1 MHVRS
6 TNTLPQ
12 LRRAMLTG
20 VSAIALCLG
29 MPAAAN
35 ADGLTIEAE
44 GAWLQPFGD
53 EVIYGEF
60 LELTPTAIYSHQT
73 IDRGEDYSGR
83 GQVIW
88 HLNDWLSVSGG
99 GGAAKFGNSATAT
112 HADLYYQLPNTFLF
126 PQIVTV
132 PEFVG
137 LCPQICEQVYTDG
150 SAQLDTDIEFYDF
163 DVGADVGIGRNG
175 TARFFAGVRYVR
187 FDESLRAAFSNFAYF
202 AYYYQ
207 TLDSKR
213 VSSFE
218 GWGPRVGFTADVPI
232 GSSNFSFGGTVAF
245 AALFGDV
252 KTNITSTHTSF
263 FSGPDTFTQSS
274 SSSKTAYSV
283 EVAPQISYTLNGE
296 NISARISAGYRFDHY
311 LGIVDTA
318 TRQMIAGTPP
328 GGDPTDD
335 AKFDGPFLRVGVK
348 FGSSYSGGQP

>member
-1 MHVRS
+1 MDVRS

-20 VSAIALCLG
+20 VSAFALCLA

-35 ADGLTIEAE
+35 ADSLTIEAE

-53 EVIYGEF
+53 EVIYAEHF
-60 LELTPTAIYSHQT
+60 DFPALSYSHQSV
-73 IDRGEDYSGR
+73 DRGEGYSGR

-99 GGAAKFGNSATAT
+99 GGAADFANDATANSAS
-112 HADLYYQLPNTFLF
+112 LYPTYLYT
-126 PQIVTV
+126 QIVTV

-137 LCPQICEQVYTDG
+137 FCGQICEQIYSDG
-150 SAQLDTDIEFYDF
+150 SARLDTDIEFYDF

-187 FDESLRAAFSNFAYF
+187 FDESLRGSFSNFAYL

-263 FSGPDTFTQSS
+263 FSGPDTFTESS

-318 TRQMIAGTPP
+318 TRQTIALTPP

-348 FGSSYSGGQP
+348 FGGSYSGGQP